1 MEPDRFNYSPIVDRP
16 KLSWP
21 NGERLAVWVLPNV
34 EHYEYL
40 PKFQNVRDP
49 WPRSPHPDVLGYGV
63 RDYGN
68 RVGFWRMT
76 DLMDKH
82 NIRCTISLNFSVIER
97 LPLSTKPIPLR
108 SSIE

>member
-40 PKFQNVRDP
+40 PKFQMFGTLGP
-49 WPRSPHPDVLGYGV
+49 VLL
-63 RDYGN
+63 
-68 RVGFWRMT
+68 T
-76 DLMDKH
+76 LT
-82 NIRCTISLNFSVIER
+82 CSVMVLEIMGIE
-97 LPLSTKPIPLR
+97 
-108 SSIE
+108 

>member
-63 RDYGN
+63 RAVSY
-68 RVGFWRMT
+68 T
-76 DLMDKH
+76 HLTLP
-82 NIRCTISLNFSVIER
+82 TIVSV
-97 LPLSTKPIPLR
+97 
-108 SSIE
+108 

>member
-49 WPRSPHPDVLGYGV
+49 WPRSPH
-63 RDYGN
+63 
-68 RVGFWRMT
+68 
-76 DLMDKH
+76 
-82 NIRCTISLNFSVIER
+82 S
-97 LPLSTKPIPLR
+97 
-108 SSIE
+108 